1 MGENAL
7 THGAAAD
14 VAVADEEDFY
24 HGFISPCFV
33 PECLVVY
40 EVPGVLLNAL
50 KLQIVVNQ
58 SRIEQIVTTC

>member
-1 MGENAL
+1 M
-7 THGAAAD
+7 
-14 VAVADEEDFY
+14 ADEEDFY

-50 KLQIVVNQ
+50 KLQIVVKQ
-58 SRIEQIVTTC
+58 SKMSMLLLLVSSKMGRVTAKGF